1 MNEMSAD
8 EKIRLLRVWLNHYK
22 VHRHFLNK
30 NEKKAFLRK
39 FMTMGKELLGIL
51 SDLKALRHYKRIL
64 DNNQKEIQSK

>member
-22 VHRHFLNK
+22 VHRHFFNK

-39 FMTMGKELLGIL
+39 FMTMGKELQ
-51 SDLKALRHYKRIL
+51 SELKGSV
-64 DNNQKEIQSK
+64 NV

>member
-30 NEKKAFLRK
+30 NEKKAFLTK
-39 FMTMGKELLGIL
+39 FMTMGKELQ
-51 SDLKALRHYKRIL
+51 SELKGSV
-64 DNNQKEIQSK
+64 NV